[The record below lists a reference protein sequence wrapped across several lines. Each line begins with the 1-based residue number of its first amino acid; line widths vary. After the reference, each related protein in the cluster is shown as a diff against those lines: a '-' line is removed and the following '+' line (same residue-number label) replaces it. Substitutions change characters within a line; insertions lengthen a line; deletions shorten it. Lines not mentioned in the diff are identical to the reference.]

1 MNLLLQEIARYVTLD
16 PKEQEL
22 LLSFMEL
29 KKYKAKTILLRE
41 GEICNYGYFINK
53 GIIRSYVLDRNNK
66 EFIFRLA
73 NAGNW
78 ISSYKSFQKQ
88 IPSVLYIEVIED
100 AEVIQINFENLNLLY
115 QVIPKMELYFGIKI
129 SEHTI
134 EFSDRILDNMTLTAE
149 ENYLKFVEKFPN
161 IANRITQKHI
171 ASYIGVTAA
180 FFSRMKIK
188 MLKK

>member
-29 KKYKAKTILLRE
+29 KKYKAKTILLKE

>member
-1 MNLLLQEIARYVTLD
+1 MSLLLQEIASHITLD
-16 PKEQEL
+16 PKEQEI

-29 KKYKAKTILLRE
+29 KKYKAKTILLKE

-53 GIIRSYVLDRNNK
+53 GIIRNYVLDRNNK
-66 EFIFRLA
+66 EYIFRLA

-100 AEVIQINFENLNLLY
+100 VEVMQINFENLNLLY

-129 SEHTI
+129 SEQTI

-161 IANRITQKHI
+161 IANRIAQKHI
-171 ASYIGVTAA
+171 AFYIGVTAA